1 MAADDRRTDGAGPG
15 RQRPAHS
22 ALGDTPPAAIP
33 YQLSHRPLSRRP
45 AQMDARSLQ
54 PSRDR
59 SRRRAVHPASK
70 DQTLRAPHD
79 TRRPPVSWSANHPP
93 ALPQSGRPESP
104 RPGPDVLEIGH
115 AIQESTSD
123 AHDLLRSRATEA
135 YAAPHADATAAN
147 ARASPLATAAAADAC
162 STLAVPKGFRI

>member
-70 DQTLRAPHD
+70 DQTLRALHD
-79 TRRPPVSWSANHPP
+79 TRRPPASWSANHPP

-104 RPGPDVLEIGH
+104 RPGPDVLAVGH
-115 AIQESTSD
+115 AIQESTST
-123 AHDLLRSRATEA
+123 AHDLLRSHATG
-135 YAAPHADATAAN
+135 PHAALPTDA
-147 ARASPLATAAAADAC
+147 PAADAR
-162 STLAVPKGFRI
+162 STLTF